1 MTTTPDA
8 IVRNGPIL
16 DTYRAFEKLPFG
28 GRWLFSRALCLKA
41 PYFGS
46 IRPRFDDLRS
56 GFGRVRAP
64 LRRAVKNHLGTF
76 HAIACCNLAEV
87 TAGTTLDASLPRSHR
102 WIPKGMTVS
111 YLAKATT
118 DLQAEATVENLAHI
132 DAGESREVIVPVD
145 IRDSSGTT
153 VVHAD
158 ITMWVAPKRLTK

>member
-46 IRPRFDDLRS
+46 IRPRFDDLRP

-111 YLAKATT
+111 SSPKPRPTCRPKQPLRTSHT
-118 DLQAEATVENLAHI
+118 STQENH
-132 DAGESREVIVPVD
+132 V
-145 IRDSSGTT
+145 
-153 VVHAD
+153 
-158 ITMWVAPKRLTK
+158 K

>member
-1 MTTTPDA
+1 MTTSPDT

-46 IRPRFDDLRS
+46 IRPRFDDLRP

-87 TAGTTLDASLPRSHR
+87 TAGSPAAIAGLQPGDVIVAVEDDAVSGAASLSRLISE
-102 WIPKGMTVS
+102 
-111 YLAKATT
+111 
-118 DLQAEATVENLAHI
+118 QAPGATVELTI
-132 DAGESREVIVPVD
+132 L
-145 IRDSSGTT
+145 RDGDERKVEATLG
-153 VVHAD
+153 
-158 ITMWVAPKRLTK
+158 RR